1 MAIGA
6 DKNGRALLVMP
17 ASGAVGSLAL
27 GPPFGFLGF
36 PSQPGYIFSLA
47 LPSNIP
53 VQTQTKTQV
62 STSIQTQTQVSTS
75 TVVSTSVTSP
85 TGIDPS
91 TFYAAVGVAV
101 IFVIT
106 TGVLAV
112 RRRGPAAP

>member
-1 MAIGA
+1 M
-6 DKNGRALLVMP
+6 LLLLIS
-17 ASGAVGSLAL
+17 ATGIIGSLV
-27 GPPFGFLGF
+27 FDFLFF
-36 PSQPGYIFSLA
+36 PSLPGYIFSLS

-53 VQTQTKTQV
+53 VQTQTQTHV

-75 TVVSTSVTSP
+75 TVVSSVTIP